1 MSCFANM
8 SLGPRR
14 VEDRMR
20 PSRRIIQVFAK
31 GNVDVRDSLLWSRVN
46 GVLEW
51 NGINEVLRA
60 QHPGIVARIKH
71 ETCTRLDL
79 IPLPGETPLE
89 PPAEV
94 ARRLPSGAH
103 PIECQHR
110 TALFDRPADV
120 VVLSLQS
127 AATNA
132 LVRHRRD
139 GWLLLPDEIESWD
152 AESRAYLERE
162 CEYAGLADIGVT
174 LQRLERLILSINE
187 KLGAHVLVYNL
198 SPVTP
203 GERTHCW
210 VGAEDSIGLRVQRFN
225 LGLTELSARLG
236 FSVVDV
242 DRLVACAGADRL
254 KIDLLHLNAEGWR
267 LIAEEVVR
275 ILDEIGCLD
284 VTGMA

>member
-1 MSCFANM
+1 MS
-8 SLGPRR
+8 G
-14 VEDRMR
+14 MR
-20 PSRRIIQVFAK
+20 PSRRIVRIFAK

-51 NGINEVLRA
+51 NGINEILRA
-60 QHPGIVARIKH
+60 RHPGVLARIRH

-79 IPLPGETPLE
+79 IPQPGEVPVE
-89 PPAEV
+89 PPAEM

-103 PIECQHR
+103 PIDRQHQ
-110 TALFDRPADV
+110 TGLFDEPVDV

-132 LVRHRRD
+132 LVRHRTE

-152 AESRAYLERE
+152 RESRAWLERE
-162 CEYAGLADIGVT
+162 CEYAGLADIAFT
-174 LQRLERLILSINE
+174 LKRLEQLILTIE
-187 KLGAHVLVYNL
+187 ARLGSHVLVYNL

-210 VGAEDSIGLRVQRFN
+210 LGAGESISLRVQRLN
-225 LGLTELSARLG
+225 LGLAELSMRLG
-236 FSVVDV
+236 FSIVDV

-254 KIDLLHLNAEGWR
+254 KVDLFHLTAEGWR
-267 LIAEEVVR
+267 LVAEEVVR
-275 ILDEIGCLD
+275 ILEERGCLD
-284 VTGMA
+284 TGSAA